1 MPSKKFYAPST
12 QGYATFATAHTSTR
26 SDELGDQ
33 SHGIHL
39 GAKTIIIKVRELV
52 ANNTGLLLVTASQ
65 GFFALMNVAVKK
77 LNSLDPPV
85 PPLEVCLNFC
95 SARSIYKDFW
105 GIAHICSDGE

>member
-1 MPSKKFYAPST
+1 MPSKNIYAPST

-26 SDELGDQ
+26 SDEL

-39 GAKTIIIKVRELV
+39 GAKTIITKVRELV

-65 GFFALMNVAVKK
+65 AFFALMNVAVKK

-95 SARSIYKDFW
+95 SARSIYNNFW